1 MEKGDKDVLLKL
13 KEDYNNNLI
22 SALIGAGF
30 SKNISS
36 SFPNWSELLHDMI
49 DDLYSVD
56 IKRYYNNYLHLNKD
70 TNCTLKSEK
79 EIHDEYISEIGEKNN
94 YLEIVSEYIERKGI
108 RESVESYIEERIPY
122 SEIDHDGRIV
132 LKIGNK
138 TLETISEECFLAHKE
153 LLRLTRLQNIYTTNY
168 ENLLEFIK

>member
-49 DDLYSVD
+49 DDLFENEISSC
-56 IKRYYNNYLHLNKD
+56 YLMII
-70 TNCTLKSEK
+70 
-79 EIHDEYISEIGEKNN
+79 EIS
-94 YLEIVSEYIERKGI
+94 L
-108 RESVESYIEERIPY
+108 
-122 SEIDHDGRIV
+122 
-132 LKIGNK
+132 
-138 TLETISEECFLAHKE
+138 F
-153 LLRLTRLQNIYTTNY
+153 
-168 ENLLEFIK
+168 